1 MPGRTVELGTSYI
14 CGIHGRLA
22 IPVWVEG
29 EKRIRHAG
37 TCDTDWCGSERL
49 TERVVREVNRQTVLA
64 ALAGEDKE
72 RA

>member
-1 MPGRTVELGTSYI
+1 MPRSEPALGTTWK
-14 CGIHGRLA
+14 CGQHGRLA